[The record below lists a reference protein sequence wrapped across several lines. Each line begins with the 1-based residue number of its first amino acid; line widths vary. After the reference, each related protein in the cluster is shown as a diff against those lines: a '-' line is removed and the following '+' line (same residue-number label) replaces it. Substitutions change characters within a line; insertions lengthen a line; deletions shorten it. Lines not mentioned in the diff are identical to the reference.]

1 MQIISV
7 EILKIIDKKKQEN
20 SKGDESYSERVGAN
34 NFVVRLI

>member
-20 SKGDESYSERVGAN
+20 SKGDENYSERVGAK
-34 NFVVRLI
+34 